1 MVRCSAEDRKRKS
14 IMMDEDWMNVSI
26 TFPPVLARD
35 LSEEAIMV
43 EAKIEGY
50 LVQRIHVDE
59 GTSIEIMRVG
69 KKQAVEP
76 TKEMKPQEKI
86 SLTEEALVNPAHPDQ
101 LVAVGKNLSPEGST
115 QLKNLLKKNK
125 DIFAWEPSD
134 MTGVPRRIIKHALN
148 ANPSVVLMPFG
159 LKNAGATY
167 QRLVDDAFQSQIG
180 WNLEAYVDDMVVKS
194 KSEREMITDV
204 AETFDNLRRINMK
217 LNPKKCSF
225 WVEEGKF
232 LGYMVTSKGIRAN
245 PTKTKDIAE
254 MQSPKTWARCKVCQG
269 SWQR

>member
-101 LVAVGKNLSPEGST
+101 LVAVEETVFSSEK
-115 QLKNLLKKNK
+115 
-125 DIFAWEPSD
+125 
-134 MTGVPRRIIKHALN
+134 
-148 ANPSVVLMPFG
+148 
-159 LKNAGATY
+159 
-167 QRLVDDAFQSQIG
+167 SQVI
-180 WNLEAYVDDMVVKS
+180 
-194 KSEREMITDV
+194 
-204 AETFDNLRRINMK
+204 
-217 LNPKKCSF
+217 
-225 WVEEGKF
+225 
-232 LGYMVTSKGIRAN
+232 
-245 PTKTKDIAE
+245 TKDVVEWLKAGIVR
-254 MQSPKTWARCKVCQG
+254 PVKYPTWISNPVLVKKGDG
-269 SWQR
+269 SWRMCIDFKNINSACPKDYYPLPEIDLKIESVMGFHFKCFLDEYKGYHQVQMAEEDEEKTDFYTD